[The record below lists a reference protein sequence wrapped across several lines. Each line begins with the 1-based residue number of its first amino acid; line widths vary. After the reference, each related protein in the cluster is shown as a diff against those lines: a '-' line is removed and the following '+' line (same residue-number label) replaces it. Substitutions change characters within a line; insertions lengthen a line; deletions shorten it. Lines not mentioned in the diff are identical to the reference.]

1 MTTAIAAQIRFYKDN
16 ATKAQWQNFWS
27 GLTVDGYTSVNFNI
41 SNILVNRSADE
52 AGLTLTLPTLQDY
65 IAFFLQ
71 AIENEFLADVRLY
84 EQEVTSTMPVD
95 FSEMVLISRF
105 IGEVQTMQMDIS
117 ALSVSIGAGIEAVSG
132 DIPGRRITTS
142 LVGRLPTL

>member
-105 IGEVQTMQMDIS
+105 IGEVQAMQMDIS
-117 ALSVSIGAGIEAVSG
+117 ALNVSIGAGIEAVSG

>member
-16 ATKAQWQNFWS
+16 ATAARWQNFWMDR
-27 GLTVDGYTSVNFNI
+27 TVDNYTSVNFDI

-52 AGLTLTLPTLQDY
+52 AGLTLTLPLLQDH
-65 IAFFLQ
+65 IVFFLQ

-84 EQEVTSTMPVD
+84 EQEVSADLPSS

-105 IGEVQTMQMDIS
+105 VGEVQTMQMDIS
-117 ALSVSIGAGIEAVSG
+117 TLNVSIGAGIEAVSG